1 MLDNYNERLFEGKSF
16 RSKLHIARYTW
27 LCKKLKQYECKADTI
42 LELGCFDGK
51 TLEYLEHTPIQ
62 YDGYDANWEGG
73 LDIGINKWKGHNNYH
88 LHLCK
93 NLNDFQPQENC
104 YDISICQETLEHLP
118 LLDLDTYLERL
129 AKATKTYSFISVP
142 NEKGIVFLAKHIM
155 KILTQDKSQREDF
168 SFFEVFHATMGNLKK
183 VRRTETRHKG
193 FDYAELKKKLQ
204 KHFII
209 VETNGLP
216 LDMLPGSLNFTVGFV
231 CKRKMNI

>member
-27 LCKKLKQYECKADTI
+27 LCKKLKQYKCKADTI

-51 TLEYLEHTPIQ
+51 TIEFLEHSPIQ

-73 LDIGINKWKGHNNYH
+73 LDIGIKKWQGFSNYH

-93 NLNDFQPQENC
+93 NLNDFKPQEDC
-104 YDISICQETLEHLP
+104 FDISICQETLEHLP
-118 LLDLDTYLERL
+118 LSDLDTYLERL

-142 NEKGIVFLAKHIM
+142 NEKGIVFLAKHLI
-155 KILTQDKSQREDF
+155 KILTQDKNQREEF
-168 SFFEVFHATMGNLKK
+168 SFLEVFHATMGNLKK
-183 VRRTETRHKG
+183 VSRTETMHKG

-216 LDMLPGSLNFTVGFV
+216 LNMLPGSLNFTVGFV